1 MRFTS
6 LLLLVLTGYFGFS
19 QNRDRSDWNDFGSS
33 HINKWLQI
41 APAALG
47 PNSLP
52 VPFMDYAR
60 LDSVSNIE
68 VGAHGHFM
76 DGDKGV
82 NSYLSLY
89 WAVVPK
95 RVVVHIWGYPSE
107 TFQTD
112 NAVRDERQIFYDDT
126 GWITQ
131 TGDFWISTYIQL
143 VKEQEKWPGIS
154 ISYSAKTTT
163 GGAIQGR
170 FTDAPANA
178 YYAAFGKSF
187 CPKKGFIDEVRI
199 GLMAGFYVWQTN
211 KVELA
216 QDEGPLYQLGVDL
229 KHRNWSW
236 KNEIGGYNG
245 YDVYQYQYP
254 EVHAANDPLIY
265 KTNLRFAANRFDWKI
280 EYQTGLYD
288 YLYNTFRFS
297 VFYKFGYRKFETD

>member
-1 MRFTS
+1 MRFIIIIT
-6 LLLLVLTGYFGFS
+6 LVLLGFSGFS
-19 QNRDRSDWNDFGSS
+19 QRDKKDWNDFGSS

-52 VPFMDYAR
+52 VPYMDYAR
-60 LDSVSNIE
+60 LDSISNIE
-68 VGAHGHFM
+68 LGVHGHFM
-76 DGDKGV
+76 DGDQGV

-95 RVVVHIWGYPSE
+95 RVVVHIWGYPTE

-112 NAVRDERQIFYDDT
+112 NSIRDERQIFYDDT

-143 VKEQEKWPGIS
+143 VKESEKWPGVS

-170 FTDAPANA
+170 YTDAPANA
-178 YYAAFGKSF
+178 YYAAFGKSYY
-187 CPKKGFIDEVRI
+187 PQKGFIDEIRVGI
-199 GLMAGFYVWQTN
+199 MGGFYVWQTN

-216 QDEGPLYQLGVDL
+216 QDEGPLYQFGLDL
-229 KHRNWSW
+229 KHKNWSW
-236 KNEIGGYNG
+236 KNEMGGYSG
-245 YDVYQYQYP
+245 YDAYQYQYP
-254 EVHAANDPLIY
+254 EVHPANDPLIY
-265 KTNLRFAANRFDWKI
+265 RTNLTYAGERFDWKV

-288 YLYNTFRFS
+288 YLYNTFRMS
-297 VFYKFGYRKFETD
+297 VFYKFGYRKFTSEK